1 MADTIEFHLA
11 TNPAFLSA
19 ELFIVDHRPGVG
31 TLAAKP
37 LEFKALP
44 EGEVPTSALR
54 LTNGE
59 LQTLMNTL
67 WRNGFRP
74 GGNTPMAT
82 DNMKA
87 HLEDMR
93 RLVFEGKDDV

>member
-1 MADTIEFHLA
+1 MADNIEFHL
-11 TNPAFLSA
+11 TFNPAFQRSD
-19 ELFIVDHRPGVG
+19 LFIVDKSNGRV
-31 TLAAKP
+31 LAAKP
-37 LEFKALP
+37 LEYDEVE
-44 EGEVPTSALR
+44 EGNIPAPTER

-59 LQTLMNTL
+59 LQTLMDTL

-93 RLVFEGKDDV
+93 RLVFEGRG